1 MRRWCWAKSFGYS
14 VFASR
19 FAFVFVDH
27 SRIDLKPFIMLMS
40 CWSIFFNAHVFC
52 QYSQMN
58 PIIRNIVVISV
69 GAAKH
74 DNLLLL
80 AWGFSPSFFSYGNY
94 FLHVMLMPVNW
105 TNNLLIKIF
114 FGSRKFM
121 RFNLHK
127 NIFFYSLVY
136 LRDVWKLRHRKCFYC
151 YKQLRQFS
159 KKRIKQLLH
168 FLRIRNSLIIFS

>member
-159 KKRIKQLLH
+159 
-168 FLRIRNSLIIFS
+168 